1 MSTHYKAVKTAGLA
15 NTATA
20 TPASFKI
27 HGDQLAVIFSGET
40 KAQALPEY
48 PNLHKVWKIQI
59 VDIALPAPTR
69 RPFKVRANI
78 DLQCLVGTS
87 LARITVDGHT
97 TSRQL
102 RSTEDSKSFTG
113 YMQLNLRRSTITR
126 DCVRVVLWTEAEC
139 QIANGAALAEIGSL
153 AVFTH

>member
-1 MSTHYKAVKTAGLA
+1 MSTHYKAVKSAGLA
-15 NTATA
+15 STAA
-20 TPASFKI
+20 STPASFKM
-27 HGDQLAVIFSGET
+27 HADQLAVMFGGET
-40 KAQALPEY
+40 KAEALPED
-48 PNLHKVWKIQI
+48 PNLRQVWKMQI

-78 DLQCLVGTS
+78 DLQCIVGTS

-102 RSTEDSKSFTG
+102 LSIEDSKSFTG
-113 YMQLNLRRSTITR
+113 YVQLNLRRSTIMR
-126 DCVRVVLWTEAEC
+126 DRIRVVLWTEAEC
-139 QIANGAALAEIGSL
+139 QTATGAALAEIESV